1 MGYMRKRWWCVRGCQ
16 VMEYHTR
23 KSHPKGMKREG
34 RSSPTSEQKQ
44 KANQREKERHV
55 QRLMMANFGE
65 DDKYITL
72 TYAKGREPGDFG
84 QCQKDMKAL
93 REHLGRIFRKA
104 GRPLK
109 WIQNIELTVRG
120 ICHIHFLVNSLPG
133 INVGRMVREW
143 WKGRH
148 GAVVKVENTYLD
160 GGFGKLAQ
168 YMAKTRRD
176 KEGNLISRFSRSRN
190 LADPEPEV
198 REFSRWN
205 VMDGN
210 GWREVRIPKGYELVK
225 ESVYE
230 GVDLWTG
237 FPYRYYTL
245 LKQEGG

>member
-1 MGYMRKRWWCVRGCQ
+1 
-16 VMEYHTR
+16 MEYHTR

-34 RSSPTSEQKQ
+34 RSSPTTEQKQ

-65 DDKYITL
+65 NDKYITL
-72 TYAKGREPGDFG
+72 TYAKGQEPGDFG

-104 GRPLK
+104 GVTLK
-109 WIQNIELTVRG
+109 WIQNIELTVKG
-120 ICHIHFLVNSLPG
+120 ICHIHFLVNSLPDTD
-133 INVGRMVREW
+133 VGKKIREW
-143 WKGRH
+143 WKSRH
-148 GAVVKVENTYLD
+148 GTVVKVENTYLD
-160 GGFGKLAQ
+160 GGFGRLAE
-168 YMAKTRRD
+168 YMSKTRRD
-176 KEGNLISRFSRSRN
+176 KDGHLISRFSRSRN
-190 LADPEPEV
+190 LKDPEPEV
-198 REFSRWN
+198 TEFSRRN

-210 GWREVRIPKGYELVK
+210 GWREIRIPKGYELVK

-237 FPYRYYTL
+237 YPYRYYTL